1 MNLIFN
7 IDEFQ
12 PLRRK
17 IDVENYLIVAP
28 QMNDVYEILTVG
40 LRHSTIYKP
49 GNVLWAAFSM
59 AAYTLATKHPEER
72 FAELLQLLEAN
83 CEKDVRD
90 LVLGTLWVLLVLY
103 RSPDTLTDTKIR
115 LMTQLIKI
123 ELDDCQSTLL
133 DPLVQLA
140 NKYFLHSVHANLDF
154 KSHEGFIIE
163 TDEPS
168 NVLPMSER
176 TDEQLLCLEKARKR
190 LQFLSGIS
198 TKSHLPFMKSGEYD
212 ALVHYVEHF
221 VLYGEIPHGIQK
233 IDAKVNDKRFLSF
246 TFHCIF
252 SDLKTSVTNHTAK
265 EWVELLF
272 AIFSNFDEVSQKTY
286 KSKFC
291 DKPKDYEEI
300 VAQIEK
306 NILEETKSQAS

>member
-163 TDEPS
+163 TD
-168 NVLPMSER
+168 
-176 TDEQLLCLEKARKR
+176 
-190 LQFLSGIS
+190 
-198 TKSHLPFMKSGEYD
+198 
-212 ALVHYVEHF
+212 
-221 VLYGEIPHGIQK
+221 
-233 IDAKVNDKRFLSF
+233 
-246 TFHCIF
+246 
-252 SDLKTSVTNHTAK
+252 
-265 EWVELLF
+265 
-272 AIFSNFDEVSQKTY
+272 
-286 KSKFC
+286 
-291 DKPKDYEEI
+291 
-300 VAQIEK
+300 
-306 NILEETKSQAS
+306 